1 MQLFLNLTVQHAV
14 LALLFHVQFLVNWTE
29 VMMLIKC
36 PIGMPGGEEVILESA
51 LLNQKICE
59 PPD

>member
-1 MQLFLNLTVQHAV
+1 MQLFLNLTLMHAV
-14 LALLFHVQFLVNWTE
+14 LALLFHVQFPVNWTE

-36 PIGMPGGEEVILESA
+36 PMGMPGGEEVILESV
-51 LLNQKICE
+51 LLNHKICV